1 MIRIGPGG
9 TSGLGYDKGMAY
21 AKELGLSA
29 LEVEFTYGVK
39 MTDSEAL
46 RIGRIAKE
54 SGITLSVH
62 APYYINLLSSEEEKV
77 TASRKRILD
86 ACEKA
91 DKLGARCVVFHPG
104 FYQKTDEKTA
114 YEIIKKEIIGLHKY
128 IKEKKWDVTLCPET
142 TGKPSQFGS
151 LKELLQLQKDTG
163 CGITIDFSHII
174 ARTNGK
180 TTFEEILQ
188 LAPNNFH
195 AHFSGIEYTD
205 KGERRHIVTT
215 KEFFLP
221 LAKAL
226 KKRKELDVT
235 IINESPQ
242 PFKDAEMMVKVLK
255 EIK

>member
-9 TSGLGYDKGMAY
+9 TSGLGYDKGLAY
-21 AKELGLSA
+21 AKELGLTA

-39 MTDSEAL
+39 MTDSEAI
-46 RIGRIAKE
+46 RVGKIAKE

-62 APYYINLLSSEEEKV
+62 APYYINLLSTEEEKV
-77 TASRKRILD
+77 VASRKRILD
-86 ACEKA
+86 TCEKA
-91 DKLGARCVVFHPG
+91 HKLGAKCVVFHPG

-114 YEIIKKEIIGLHKY
+114 YEIIKKEIIELQQY

-151 LKELLQLQKDTG
+151 LKELLELQKDTG

-180 TTFEEILQ
+180 TTFEEIIKQ
-188 LAPNNFH
+188 APTNFH

-205 KGERRHIVTT
+205 KGEQRHINTT
-215 KEFFLP
+215 KEFFTP
-221 LAKAL
+221 LAKAI
-226 KKRKELDVT
+226 KTRKELNIT

-242 PFKDAEMMVKVLK
+242 PYKDAEMMTQLLK
-255 EIK
+255 EMR